1 VNALATKS
9 GTLGG
14 WNPAAESEKETPMKN
29 QTLISLCLAL
39 GLAVVPAFA
48 QSGGVRAK
56 VPFKFAVSGKILPA
70 GEYTMTSNAHLLKIQ
85 DAHGKPVAIVLADY
99 TSGGSAG
106 KNGQII
112 FHCYRN
118 LCLLSEVWSPVKGDG
133 RKLDTSR
140 TEAELVKEEAEK
152 YFAILG
158 EEPRK

>member
-1 VNALATKS
+1 
-9 GTLGG
+9 
-14 WNPAAESEKETPMKN
+14 MKN
-29 QTLISLCLAL
+29 HTLRSLCLAL
-39 GLAVVPAFA
+39 GLSAVPAFA

-56 VPFKFAVSGKILPA
+56 VPFPFAVSGKILPA
-70 GEYTMTSNAHLLKIQ
+70 GEYTMTSNAHLVKIQ

-99 TSGGSAG
+99 SSGGSAG

-140 TEAELVKEEAEK
+140 TEAKLAKEENWK
-152 YFAILG
+152 YFAVLG
-158 EEPRK
+158 EGPRK